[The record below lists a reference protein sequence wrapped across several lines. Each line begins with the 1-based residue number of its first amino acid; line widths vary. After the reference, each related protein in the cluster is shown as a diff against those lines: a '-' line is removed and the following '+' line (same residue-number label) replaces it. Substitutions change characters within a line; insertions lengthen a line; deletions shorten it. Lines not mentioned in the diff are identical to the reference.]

1 MGFFDAFNS
10 IVKPRPETKEELIS
24 MITTYMATGDSLN
37 NIDVSAI
44 TDMSHL
50 FEGSGWNG
58 DISSWD
64 VSHVTNMERM
74 FRNSKF
80 NGDISKW
87 DVSNVENME
96 GLFSSSEF
104 NGDISKWN
112 VSKVTNMRSLFY
124 GTKFT
129 GDISGWDVSNVTNMR
144 TVFYKSKFNGNI
156 SNWNVSKVQTME
168 SMFMNS
174 EFNGDISGWDVSNV
188 ENMKDIFKGSKFKGN
203 IFNWH
208 IDKVQDVS
216 SLWEGGWSPEDSQ
229 MLKNHFCRETTEPNK
244 SEKQSAAQEPS
255 QNSANG
261 KKVDPDFDPFGGAFG
276 EMFSNIFG
284 QKTASQ
290 PTEMESPKFI
300 SGVFTDKKTLKEA
313 IIHNISAFGS
323 NIDLNSMDVSQVTD
337 MSDLFSSWPAA
348 GFNGDISKWDVSH
361 VTNMD
366 CMFQH
371 SEFNGDISQ
380 WDVSHVTSMK
390 CMFRYSKFNGD
401 ISSWDV
407 SHVTNMQWLFCGSAF
422 HGDVSKWKIAPS
434 CKTDGMLDDT
444 KFNADEKFKVFPP
457 SSFTDPRDGQ
467 RYRIVKIGN
476 QVWMAENLRY
486 KCRSGCYAYDD
497 DESNVGRNLGRLYE
511 WDVAQEACPPGWHL
525 PSASEW
531 SSLRANVN
539 AGHFMLDDLPKD
551 SIYEFLIPHYEE
563 YQNNAYKLIH
573 RLWAEYLNLL
583 PRVDESLPP
592 GRYRELDEKRVEK
605 EIKEKFDPYHFSL
618 VPSGH
623 RYYSGERKYYGG
635 PNEYNNDRME
645 ADFWTSDEISVDR
658 AKYTCVGYKSM
669 YVNVNGDEKKYF
681 MVRIGESTDSYDSST
696 HKLMAY
702 AIRCIKD

>member
-1 MGFFDAFNS
+1 
-10 IVKPRPETKEELIS
+10 VKPRPETKEELIS

-144 TVFYKSKFNGNI
+144 TVFYKSKFNGDI
-156 SNWNVSKVQTME
+156 SRWNVSKVQTME
-168 SMFMNS
+168 SMFMYS
-174 EFNGDISGWDVSNV
+174 EFNSDISGWDVSNV
-188 ENMKDIFKGSKFKGN
+188 ENIKDVFKGSKFKGN

-208 IDKVQDVS
+208 VDKVQDVS

-261 KKVDPDFDPFGGAFG
+261 NKVDPDFDPFGGAFG

-300 SGVFTDKKTLKEA
+300 SGVFTDKKALKEA

-390 CMFRYSKFNGD
+390 CMFQYSKFNGD

-407 SHVTNMQWLFCGSAF
+407 SHVTNMQWLFYDSAF
-422 HGDVSKWKIAPS
+422 HGDIFKWNIAPN
-434 CKTDGMLDDT
+434 CKTDWMLDNS
-444 KFNADEKFKVFPP
+444 KFSADEKFNIFPP
-457 SSFTDPRDGQ
+457 STFTDPRDGQ
-467 RYRIVKIGN
+467 RYRVVKIGN

-486 KCRSGCYAYDD
+486 KCKSGCYAYDD

-525 PSASEW
+525 PSMDEW
-531 SSLRANVN
+531 HEFCSGV
-539 AGHFMLDDLPKD
+539 GLDSVDEKERENNFRKIIVKPWAENLN
-551 SIYEFLIPHYEE
+551 IIPHF
-563 YQNNAYKLIH
+563 
-573 RLWAEYLNLL
+573 
-583 PRVDESLPP
+583 DETLPP
-592 GRYRELDEKRVEK
+592 SRYRDLEEKRVNQQLQ
-605 EIKEKFDPYHFSL
+605 EINSLKFSL
-618 VPSGH
+618 VPSGE
-623 RYYSGERKYYGG
+623 RGYKAFSNEPYYSGLGSTAYFWCGTKIHYEGEDGDRRVYYDF
-635 PNEYNNDRME
+635 EYRHRLYR
-645 ADFWTSDEISVDR
+645 S
-658 AKYTCVGYKSM
+658 GYSEKIGYEM
-669 YVNVNGDEKKYF
+669 WYVPELEPYPKAF
-681 MVRIGESTDSYDSST
+681 S
-696 HKLMAY
+696 
-702 AIRCIKD
+702 IRCIKD

>member
-10 IVKPRPETKEELIS
+10 VVKPRPETKEELIS

-50 FEGSGWNG
+50 FEDSEWDG

-129 GDISGWDVSNVTNMR
+129 GDISGWDVSNVSNMR

-244 SEKQSAAQEPS
+244 SEKQTADQEMT
-255 QNSANG
+255 QNSAKGETLNSELKDVLAQFGGVFGGGLGFG
-261 KKVDPDFDPFGGAFG
+261 KK
-276 EMFSNIFG
+276 S
-284 QKTASQ
+284 ASQ
-290 PTEMESPKFI
+290 PTETKKDASESNSKSAGNSSGI
-300 SGVFTDKKTLKEA
+300 SGNYFV
-313 IIHNISAFGS
+313 
-323 NIDLNSMDVSQVTD
+323 
-337 MSDLFSSWPAA
+337 
-348 GFNGDISKWDVSH
+348 
-361 VTNMD
+361 
-366 CMFQH
+366 
-371 SEFNGDISQ
+371 
-380 WDVSHVTSMK
+380 
-390 CMFRYSKFNGD
+390 
-401 ISSWDV
+401 
-407 SHVTNMQWLFCGSAF
+407 
-422 HGDVSKWKIAPS
+422 
-434 CKTDGMLDDT
+434 
-444 KFNADEKFKVFPP
+444 
-457 SSFTDPRDGQ
+457 DPRDGQ
-467 RYRIVKIGN
+467 KYRTVKIGD
-476 QVWMAENLRY
+476 QIWMAENLRY
-486 KCRSGCYAYDD
+486 KCKSGCYAYRD
-497 DESNVGRNLGRLYE
+497 DESNVNVMGRLYE
-511 WDVAQEACPPGWHL
+511 WDVAENACPPGWHL
-525 PSASEW
+525 PDDNEW
-531 SSLRANVN
+531 LEFKKNT
-539 AGHFMLDDLPKD
+539 GL
-551 SIYEFLIPHYEE
+551 YEAQQDEIDNSFRKIIVKP
-563 YQNNAYKLIH
+563 
-573 RLWAEYLNLL
+573 WAENLEIL
-583 PRVDESLPP
+583 PHLDETLPP
-592 GRYRELDEKRVEK
+592 SRYRDLKEK
-605 EIKEKFDPYHFSL
+605 EVNQQLKEIDSLKVSL
-618 VPSGH
+618 VPSG
-623 RYYSGERKYYGG
+623 RRDYDAYGKPYYSYYGI
-635 PNEYNNDRME
+635 NAY
-645 ADFWTSDEISVDR
+645 FWSATLCEGEISIG
-658 AKYTCVGYKSM
+658 KYERIRQYLCFGEMSKWTDKRYDER
-669 YVNVNGDEKKYF
+669 NVPELDPYPSAF
-681 MVRIGESTDSYDSST
+681 S
-696 HKLMAY
+696 
-702 AIRCIKD
+702 IRCIKD

>member
-129 GDISGWDVSNVTNMR
+129 GDISNWDVSNVTNMR

-156 SNWNVSKVQTME
+156 SNWNVSNVQTME

-390 CMFRYSKFNGD
+390 CMFQYSKFNGD

-407 SHVTNMQWLFCGSAF
+407 SHVTNMQWLFYDSAF
-422 HGDVSKWKIAPS
+422 HGDIFKWNIAPN
-434 CKTDGMLDDT
+434 CKTDWMLDNS
-444 KFNADEKFKVFPP
+444 KFSADEKFNIFPP
-457 SSFTDPRDGQ
+457 STFTDPRDGQ

-486 KCRSGCYAYDD
+486 KCKSGCYAYDD
-497 DESNVGRNLGRLYE
+497 DEDYVKIMGRLYE
-511 WDVAQEACPPGWHL
+511 WDVAKEACPPGWHL
-525 PSASEW
+525 PDDNEW
-531 SSLRANVN
+531 SEFRDSV
-539 AGHFMLDDLPKD
+539 GLDVDGEDERENNFRKIIVKPWAENLD
-551 SIYEFLIPHYEE
+551 IIPH
-563 YQNNAYKLIH
+563 L
-573 RLWAEYLNLL
+573 
-583 PRVDESLPP
+583 DETLPP
-592 GRYRELDEKRVEK
+592 SRYRDVEEKRVNQQLK
-605 EIKEKFDPYHFSL
+605 EINALKFSL
-618 VPSGH
+618 VPSG
-623 RYYSGERKYYGG
+623 RRGYDALSGKPSYSDLGLDAYFWNATLLLHARSGMEDERRRNFFDFGLNKRWDGEKIWIDWGDVPELDPY
-635 PNEYNNDRME
+635 P
-645 ADFWTSDEISVDR
+645 R
-658 AKYTCVGYKSM
+658 AFS
-669 YVNVNGDEKKYF
+669 
-681 MVRIGESTDSYDSST
+681 
-696 HKLMAY
+696 
-702 AIRCIKD
+702 IRCIKD